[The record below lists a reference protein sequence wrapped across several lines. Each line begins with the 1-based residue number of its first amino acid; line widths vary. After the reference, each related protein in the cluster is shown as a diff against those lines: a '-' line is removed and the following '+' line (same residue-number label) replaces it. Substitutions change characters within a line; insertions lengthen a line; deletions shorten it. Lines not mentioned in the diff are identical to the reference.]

1 MRRIENI
8 EKPLAEPAS
17 PALFAVVEIKRD
29 KRKQN
34 AVLEPV
40 VSETVREEHYHQRY
54 KNDR

>member
-8 EKPLAEPAS
+8 EKPLAEPAA
-17 PALFAVVEIKRD
+17 PALFTVVEMKRD

-34 AVLEPV
+34 AVLKPV